1 MRPAAGARDRHK
13 AGASDDRPCAM
24 SQSNRRGRWRPAPAV
39 ESAADGP
46 ARRNSPTWR
55 QSRAR
60 PRSRRFEHAAG
71 PCRLIPFEH
80 KKAEPLC
87 IGRRGTLCSRVVLPE
102 SCPPSRSLSRRSAIG
117 RKAGGNLAEA
127 IRRSEKKQKEHVLV
141 TLFLASMF
149 SLVAETSHA
158 ATIKVMCDSPLEP
171 ALTKVADLFRQATN
185 NEVGLACNAEPA
197 IKKRIED
204 GEVADVVVVEPDFV
218 EELTNSGKVR
228 AGDRPIVG
236 HVGVG
241 LGNRT
246 DGPGYDVSTIEK
258 LKNTL
263 LDADLIVF
271 NSVKSGN
278 AFAAVLQRLGIAE
291 AVRPKI
297 VRTAPLDIFDPV
309 LKGKGNDIAAGTI
322 PLIVT
327 TPGIKLLGPLPAD
340 LQSSIPYTAALM
352 TSALQPMTAE
362 GFIKFLETPKAKETF
377 AANGVTEK

>member
-1 MRPAAGARDRHK
+1 M
-13 AGASDDRPCAM
+13 
-24 SQSNRRGRWRPAPAV
+24 
-39 ESAADGP
+39 
-46 ARRNSPTWR
+46 
-55 QSRAR
+55 
-60 PRSRRFEHAAG
+60 
-71 PCRLIPFEH
+71 
-80 KKAEPLC
+80 
-87 IGRRGTLCSRVVLPE
+87 
-102 SCPPSRSLSRRSAIG
+102 
-117 RKAGGNLAEA
+117 
-127 IRRSEKKQKEHVLV
+127 
-141 TLFLASMF
+141 
-149 SLVAETSHA
+149 
-158 ATIKVMCDSPLEP
+158 
-171 ALTKVADLFRQATN
+171 TKVADLFRQATN
-185 NEVGLACNAEPA
+185 NEVGLACNAGPA

-218 EELTNSGKVR
+218 EELTDSGKVR